1 MSQASFKA
9 IDNPERRSFIGGSDA
24 RPSWGMTK
32 APSCAYGGKSAA
44 RSNRRTL
51 RQPHRRTR
59 ASDGAPQPAFRFLGL
74 ASLLSGNSTP
84 SAHTHTIRAFGAV
97 MTLAGIYHLKAF
109 APGCGGA
116 GRDHRRF
123 LR

>member
-1 MSQASFKA
+1 MGDDESA
-9 IDNPERRSFIGGSDA
+9 
-24 RPSWGMTK
+24 
-32 APSCAYGGKSAA
+32 SCAYGGKSAA

-51 RQPHRRTR
+51 RQPHRPTR

-74 ASLLSGNSTP
+74 AQSLLSGNSTP
-84 SAHTHTIRAFGAV
+84 SAPTRTIRAFGAV

-116 GRDHRRF
+116 GRDQRRF